1 MAYPPSSYGDRPA
14 LQGYR
19 RSFTLPTRALSVHE
33 KAGLET
39 ADADT
44 NILFSHNSA
53 RIILFS
59 PPTDSIS
66 ANSKETLPDADYPVD
81 AVETLPWRSRTET
94 LAATG
99 PMVIEKIRGSTY
111 FLKSADQKVIH
122 TIMRNSQCW
131 CVDGESKFVLRIGKF
146 RYYRIELP
154 SESEEDKK
162 KVEELKQAWPKI
174 LRFERTPCPFKRA
187 FHVDLPEDAITPRR
201 KGTWKRKQA
210 PQPATPSTDPLPL
223 RRAKTA
229 RAWSLQG
236 ENSTTPL
243 QRYGRRGS
251 DYGFDTSRGSSPRPP
266 FGGDGY
272 RSTTPSSL
280 ASSEDV
286 GEHRREDTSS
296 EDGGEDRREDTLSE
310 DDGQHA
316 EPQSE
321 QLDEDCLPAESI
333 PESVS
338 TSEDWAHL
346 QPSAETQSDHASALE
361 SASEIDAKSIHE
373 PGNEEN
379 KLASAQLPP
388 SGIDFASS
396 EAEPPQH
403 SEIVADIAD
412 ETEDLGQK
420 TDENTHPDPLAD
432 ETLLEDHEE
441 ISEAEDKGGSVQNKE
456 DSGPSNP
463 DDDGAELLPVED
475 AQTQHPDNEEASNE
489 SPDDIMETALDLHSD
504 SVEDQLE
511 LDTTVSRVDES
522 TGSSIRDANL
532 SRVSSVDSFHTTNS
546 LTEQSLAEHADAF
559 DSQKTPHAERFDPF
573 STRSRTHRR
582 ELSEMTVTAS
592 TVDSYLDPNADLRP
606 PTSDSNEHPATPAL
620 ARSTV
625 SDSSWP
631 DVQTPSSPVKDE
643 GLRRR
648 LRNQRSFSPLP
659 PSTTIF
665 SPGSPTHGHH
675 FTAEI
680 LQKACNVALVKPIEA
695 VVLLVHILARIAGGA
710 TVNDLIN
717 GNLFRRP
724 QQHQRRSSF
733 PDQRSPSRD
742 DTDDE
747 DDFGVPL
754 RGRTRSVGSK
764 ANVSLARDTDTDSMF
779 DLD

>member
-19 RSFTLPTRALSVHE
+19 RSFTLPSRALSVHE

-44 NILFSHNSA
+44 NTLFSHDSA

-66 ANSKETLPDADYPVD
+66 ANSKEILPDADYPVD

-99 PMVIEKIRGSTY
+99 AIVIEKVRGSTY

-131 CVDGESKFVLRIGKF
+131 CVDGESKFVLRIGKL

-162 KVEELKQAWPKI
+162 KVEELKQALPKV

-201 KGTWKRKQA
+201 KGTWKRKQL
-210 PQPATPSTDPLPL
+210 PQPTTPNTDPLPL
-223 RRAKTA
+223 RRTKTT

-236 ENSTTPL
+236 ENSATPM
-243 QRYGRRGS
+243 RYGRRGS

-272 RSTTPSSL
+272 RSATPSSL
-280 ASSEDV
+280 ASSEDA
-286 GEHRREDTSS
+286 GEHRHGDASS
-296 EDGGEDRREDTLSE
+296 EDGGP
-310 DDGQHA
+310 HA
-316 EPQSE
+316 ETQSE
-321 QLDEDCLPAESI
+321 QADEDRPPAEPLDETA
-333 PESVS
+333 S

-346 QPSAETQSDHASALE
+346 QPPAGSQSDNASALE
-361 SASEIDAKSIHE
+361 SASDLDARSIHE
-373 PGNEEN
+373 PDDAEKRPAATE
-379 KLASAQLPP
+379 LALNGAESAG
-388 SGIDFASS
+388 SDVEASQS
-396 EAEPPQH
+396 
-403 SEIVADIAD
+403 SKIVADNSEQTD
-412 ETEDLGQK
+412 DLGK
-420 TDENTHPDPLAD
+420 VGDGSEHLDPPVE
-432 ETLLEDHEE
+432 ETLPEQHEE
-441 ISEAEDKGGSVQNKE
+441 IPVVESTESVQNKQ
-456 DSGPSNP
+456 DSETANP
-463 DDDGAELLPVED
+463 ENDDSVLLPVADIQAQNSHTEEAINDPPAESVETTLNLESGSVDPQLGSD
-475 AQTQHPDNEEASNE
+475 AQAEN
-489 SPDDIMETALDLHSD
+489 
-504 SVEDQLE
+504 VEDN
-511 LDTTVSRVDES
+511 VASS
-522 TGSSIRDANL
+522 TQDAAL

-546 LTEQSLAEHADAF
+546 LTEQSLAEHVDAF
-559 DSQKTPHAERFDPF
+559 DSEKTPHAERFDPF
-573 STRSRTHRR
+573 SIKARAHRR

-592 TVDSYLDPNADLRP
+592 TIDSYLDPNTDLRP
-606 PTSDSNEHPATPAL
+606 PTRDSNENPGTPAL
-620 ARSTV
+620 ARSTM

-631 DVQTPSSPVKDE
+631 DVQTPSSPAKNE
-643 GLRRR
+643 GLRKR
-648 LRNQRSFSPLP
+648 LKTQRSFSPLP

-680 LQKACNVALVKPIEA
+680 LQKACNIALVKPIEA

-764 ANVSLARDTDTDSMF
+764 ANISSARDTDTDSMF

>member
-44 NILFSHNSA
+44 NTLFSHDSA

-66 ANSKETLPDADYPVD
+66 AKSKEILPDADYPVD

-99 PMVIEKIRGSTY
+99 AIVIEKVRGSTY

-131 CVDGESKFVLRIGKF
+131 CVDGESKFVLRIGKL

-162 KVEELKQAWPKI
+162 KVEELKQALPKV

-201 KGTWKRKQA
+201 KGTWKRKQL
-210 PQPATPSTDPLPL
+210 PQPTTPNTDPPP
-223 RRAKTA
+223 RRTKTA

-236 ENSTTPL
+236 ETSATPM
-243 QRYGRRGS
+243 RYGRRGS
-251 DYGFDTSRGSSPRPP
+251 DYGFDTSRGSSPRPL

-272 RSTTPSSL
+272 RSGTPSSL
-280 ASSEDV
+280 ASNEDA
-286 GEHRREDTSS
+286 GEYKHGDGSS
-296 EDGGEDRREDTLSE
+296 EDGGPQVET
-310 DDGQHA
+310 
-316 EPQSE
+316 QSE
-321 QLDEDCLPAESI
+321 QADEDHPSAESLG
-333 PESVS
+333 ETAS

-346 QPSAETQSDHASALE
+346 QTTAGTQSDNASALE
-361 SASEIDAKSIHE
+361 SASDVDARSLHE
-373 PGNEEN
+373 PNLAGKRPAATELPLDGADPTSFDFEASPNSHSAPDNSEETDHLQ
-379 KLASAQLPP
+379 KES
-388 SGIDFASS
+388 
-396 EAEPPQH
+396 
-403 SEIVADIAD
+403 D
-412 ETEDLGQK
+412 ES
-420 TDENTHPDPLAD
+420 NHPDPPI
-432 ETLLEDHEE
+432 EE
-441 ISEAEDKGGSVQNKE
+441 SLPEQHKEILDVEITEYVQNKE
-456 DSGPSNP
+456 DSEPATSHH
-463 DDDGAELLPVED
+463 DDSVPLPVAD
-475 AQTQHPDNEEASNE
+475 TQAQNSHTKEAIND
-489 SPDDIMETALDLHSD
+489 PPVDIVETALSFRSD
-504 SVEDQLE
+504 PVELQSDTEAQVENAEASTDSLTQ
-511 LDTTVSRVDES
+511 DTT
-522 TGSSIRDANL
+522 L

-546 LTEQSLAEHADAF
+546 LTEQSLAEHVDAF
-559 DSQKTPHAERFDPF
+559 DSEKTPNVERFDPF
-573 STRSRTHRR
+573 STRTRTHRR

-592 TVDSYLDPNADLRP
+592 TVDSYLDHNTELRP
-606 PTSDSNEHPATPAL
+606 PTSDSNENPATPAL
-620 ARSTV
+620 ARSTI

-631 DVQTPSSPVKDE
+631 DVQTPSSPAKNE
-643 GLRRR
+643 GLRKR
-648 LRNQRSFSPLP
+648 LKTQRSFSPLP

-680 LQKACNVALVKPIEA
+680 LQKACNIALVKPIEA

-747 DDFGVPL
+747 DDYGVPL
-754 RGRTRSVGSK
+754 RGRTRSMGSN
-764 ANVSLARDTDTDSMF
+764 ANPTSARDTDADSMF